1 MIRAAIVG
9 LGPHGMRMFKAA
21 ERVTEV
27 DLVAV
32 VDRDEAK
39 LQQEE
44 VVASKALGLT
54 GLSELWSHNIQLL
67 MIATN
72 GPSHAAI
79 SLEGIE
85 NGITHLLVT
94 KPFTCSLED
103 AVKVNEAAKK
113 NNVKLSV
120 DHLLRYD
127 STYAWVAQQAQ
138 NDAWGELKRMY
149 IQRPGIGLGCLGVHS
164 FDIANFMVGSTP
176 KTITGWVDEP
186 VRKNPRGE
194 QFVDPGGTVVMQYDN
209 GVRVVV
215 DQIEEGSGPQSIEMH
230 FKYARVKLD
239 EKLGTLEVV
248 SKDRN
253 FVPGPNKKPV
263 LDKQINPHQATEVKI
278 DTVKLLENMLLEL
291 VEGNTILADGDAGQK
306 AVEILVAAYISNSNN
321 NTPVELPLKEEGHI
335 KLNLPVT

>member
-1 MIRAAIVG
+1 MIRAAIIG
-9 LGPHGMRMFKAA
+9 LGPHGMRMLTAA
-21 ERVTEV
+21 LRIDTIN
-27 DLVAV
+27 LVAV

-39 LQQEE
+39 LKQEQ
-44 VVASKALGLT
+44 VVESKAAGLKD
-54 GLSELWSHNIQLL
+54 LEELWKHDIQLL

-79 SLEGIE
+79 SLEGIK

-103 AVKVNEAAKK
+103 AITVNEAAKK

-127 STYAWVAQQAQ
+127 FSYAWIAQQAKS
-138 NDAWGELKRMY
+138 DTWGELKRMY

-164 FDIANFMVGSTP
+164 FDIANFIVGSTP
-176 KTITGWVDEP
+176 KTVTGWVDEP

-215 DQIEEGSGPQSIEMH
+215 DQIEEGSGPQSIEMN

-239 EKLGTLEVV
+239 DKLGTLEVV

-253 FVPGPNKKPV
+253 FVPGPNKRPV
-263 LDKQINPHQATEVKI
+263 LDRQVNPHIESFKI
-278 DTVKLLENMLLEL
+278 DTVELLERMLKEL
-291 VEGNTILADGDAGQK
+291 VSDEAVLADGDVGQK
-306 AVEILVAAYISNSNN
+306 AVEILAAAYISNSNN
-321 NTPVELPLKEEGHI
+321 NTPVELPLKDEAHI
-335 KLNLPVT
+335 KLYLPVT